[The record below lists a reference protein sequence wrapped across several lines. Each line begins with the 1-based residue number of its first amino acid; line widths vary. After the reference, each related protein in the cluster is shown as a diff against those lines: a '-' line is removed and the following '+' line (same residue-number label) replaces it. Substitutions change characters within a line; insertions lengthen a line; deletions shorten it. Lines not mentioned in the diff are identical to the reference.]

1 MQGRIFFLV
10 FTAWIIDSFDFDG
23 LDFAEI
29 DRKILRSAAAELQ
42 QLRQIDDQLAPID
55 TASLN
60 V

>member
-1 MQGRIFFLV
+1 MQRVLFLV
-10 FTAWIIDSFDFDG
+10 FTTLMIDSFDFDG